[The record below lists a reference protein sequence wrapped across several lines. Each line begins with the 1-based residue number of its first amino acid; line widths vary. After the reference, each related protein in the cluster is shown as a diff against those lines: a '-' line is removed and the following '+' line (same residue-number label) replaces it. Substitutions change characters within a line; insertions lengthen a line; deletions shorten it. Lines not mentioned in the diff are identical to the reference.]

1 MKIMSDAEYFG
12 IKLVVAFFAIAMV
25 AMFFRSAQYNDRGVI
40 QVVEPYA
47 ETDPGPDIDG
57 SLTADLSPDCRPQ
70 LADKGPGAKPRVDDG
85 VASRRMEPD
94 TVCDTTNRPYCD
106 TVSTEYNHLDPQN
119 EVENTAQLPNM
130 L

>member
-1 MKIMSDAEYFG
+1 MRIMSDAEFFG
-12 IKLVVAFFAIAMV
+12 IRLMAALFAIAMV

-47 ETDPGPDIDG
+47 ETDTGPDIG
-57 SLTADLSPDCRPQ
+57 NSLTTSLPPDFRPQ
-70 LADKGPGAKPRVDDG
+70 LADKGPEAKPRVDDG

-94 TVCDTTNRPYCD
+94 TACDTTNRPDCD
-106 TVSTEYNHLDPQN
+106 TASAESNHLDPQN